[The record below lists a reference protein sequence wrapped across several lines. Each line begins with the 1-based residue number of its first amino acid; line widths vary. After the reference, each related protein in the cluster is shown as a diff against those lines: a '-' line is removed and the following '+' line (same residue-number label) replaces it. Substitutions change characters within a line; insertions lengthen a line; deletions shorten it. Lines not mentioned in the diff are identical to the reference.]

1 MANGAVMKMFRG
13 SWVALI
19 TPMVG
24 LGEIDYDSLK
34 RLVDFHLQNGTQ
46 GLVIMGTTGEAAT
59 ISFAEQLQVI
69 AAVCTQVQGRIA
81 VVAGNGANSTAEAVE
96 RTRALSKLPVDG
108 FLTVTPFYNKPMQKG
123 MVLHFNA
130 VAAATDK
137 PVLLYNVPGRTGVD
151 LLPETVAELA
161 KTTNI
166 VGIKEATGSM
176 QRLADLQ
183 PRCPAGFMLLSGD
196 DASAA
201 EFMLQGGHG
210 VISVTTNIAPRQMAQ
225 LCQAA
230 LAGDKALTQQIDRSL
245 QALHHDLFIEANP
258 IPAKWALHRMGL
270 ISSDM
275 MRLPLTQLEPIHGAV
290 IEQALTQAGIAL

>member
-1 MANGAVMKMFRG
+1 MFRG

-19 TPMVG
+19 TPMVDQG
-24 LGEIDYDSLK
+24 TVDYDSLK
-34 RLVDFHLQNGTQ
+34 RLVDFHLVNGTQ

-59 ISFAEQLQVI
+59 ISFAEQMQVI
-69 AAVCTQVQGRIA
+69 SAVCQQVQGRIA
-81 VVAGNGANSTAEAVE
+81 VIAGNGANATAEAVE
-96 RTRALSKLPVDG
+96 RTKALSALPIDG

-161 KTTNI
+161 KTSNI

-176 QRLADLQ
+176 TRLTELQ
-183 PRCPAGFMLLSGD
+183 QLCPAGFMLLSGD

-201 EFMLQGGHG
+201 EFMLKGGHG
-210 VISVTTNIAPRQMAQ
+210 VISVTTNVAPKQMAL

-230 LAGDKALTQQIDRSL
+230 CNGDA
-245 QALHHDLFIEANP
+245 A
-258 IPAKWALHRMGL
+258 
-270 ISSDM
+270 
-275 MRLPLTQLEPIHGAV
+275 
-290 IEQALTQAGIAL
+290 

>member
-1 MANGAVMKMFRG
+1 MQMFKG

-19 TPMVG
+19 TPMTAQ
-24 LGEIDYDSLK
+24 GEIDYGSLK
-34 RLVDFHLQNGTQ
+34 NVVDFHLQNGTQ

-59 ISFAEQLQVI
+59 ISFAEQLQVLTT
-69 AAVCTQVQGRIA
+69 VCEQVNGRIP

-96 RTRALSKLPVDG
+96 RTKVLSQLPIDG

-161 KTTNI
+161 KTENI

-176 QRLADLQ
+176 PRLAQLKQ
-183 PRCPAGFMLLSGD
+183 LCPADFMLLSGD
-196 DASAA
+196 DASAC

-210 VISVTTNIAPRQMAQ
+210 VISVTSNVAPNAMAL
-225 LCQAA
+225 LCEAA
-230 LAGDKALTQQIDRSL
+230 LANNAQQAQSIDERL

-258 IPAKWALHRMGL
+258 IPAKWALHRMGM
-270 ISSDM
+270 IKSDF
-275 MRLPLTQLEPIHGAV
+275 MRLPLTQLEPIHAGI
-290 IEQALTQAGIAL
+290 IEQALTRAGILLAQP

>member
-1 MANGAVMKMFRG
+1 MFRG

-24 LGEIDYDSLK
+24 TGEIDYDSLK

-59 ISFAEQLQVI
+59 VSFAEQVQVI
-69 AAVCTQVQGRIA
+69 TAVCEQVKGRIG
-81 VVAGNGANSTAEAVE
+81 VVAGNGANATSDAVE
-96 RTRALSKLPVDG
+96 RTKALSQLPIDG

-123 MVLHFNA
+123 MLLHFNA
-130 VAAATDK
+130 VAAATNK

-161 KTTNI
+161 KTSNI

-176 QRLADLQ
+176 QRLTELKLL
-183 PRCPAGFMLLSGD
+183 CPAEFVLLSGD

-210 VISVTTNIAPRQMAQ
+210 VISVTSNIAPKQMAD
-225 LCQAA
+225 LCLAA
-230 LAGDKALTQQIDRSL
+230 LAGDRISALRIDDDL
-245 QALHHDLFIEANP
+245 QGLHHDLFIEANP
-258 IPAKWALHRMGL
+258 IPSKWALFKMGL
-270 ISSDM
+270 ISSDV
-275 MRLPLTQLEPIHGAV
+275 MRLPLTQLEPIHGMV
-290 IEQALTQAGIAL
+290 IEQALTKAGINI

>member
-1 MANGAVMKMFRG
+1 MFRG

-19 TPMVG
+19 TPMTAS
-24 LGEIDYDSLK
+24 GEIDYSGLK
-34 RLVDFHLQNGTQ
+34 LLVDFHLQNGTT
-46 GLVIMGTTGEAAT
+46 GVVIMGTTGEAAT
-59 ISFAEQLQVI
+59 ISFAEQLEVI
-69 AAVCTQVQGRIA
+69 TAVCDQVKGRIG
-81 VVAGNGANSTAEAVE
+81 VVAGNGANATAEAVE
-96 RTRALSKLPVDG
+96 RTKTLSKLPVDG

-123 MVLHFNA
+123 MILHFNA
-130 VAAATDK
+130 VAAATNK

-161 KTTNI
+161 KTANI

-176 QRLADLQ
+176 QRLAELKQ
-183 PRCPAGFMLLSGD
+183 LCPADFMLLSGD

-210 VISVTTNIAPRQMAQ
+210 VISVTTNVAPKQMAL

-230 LAGDKALTQQIDRSL
+230 LSGDKAAAQQIDGNL

-258 IPAKWALHRMGL
+258 IPAKWALFKMGL
-270 ISSDM
+270 IGSDM
-275 MRLPLTQLEPIHGAV
+275 MRLPLTQLEPIHGAI
-290 IEQALTQAGIAL
+290 IEQALATAGIQI

>member
-1 MANGAVMKMFRG
+1 MFRG

-19 TPMVG
+19 TPMVDQG
-24 LGEIDYDSLK
+24 IVDYDSLK
-34 RLVDFHLQNGTQ
+34 RLVDFHLENGTQ

-59 ISFAEQLQVI
+59 ISFAEQIQVI
-69 AAVCTQVQGRIA
+69 SAVCAQVQGRIA
-81 VVAGNGANSTAEAVE
+81 VIAGNGANATAEAVE
-96 RTRALSKLPVDG
+96 RTKALSALPIDG

-161 KTTNI
+161 KTSNI

-176 QRLADLQ
+176 TRLTDLQ
-183 PRCPAGFMLLSGD
+183 QLCPADFMLLSGD

-201 EFMLQGGHG
+201 EFMLKGGHG
-210 VISVTTNIAPRQMAQ
+210 VISVTTNVAPKQMAL

-230 LAGDKALTQQIDRSL
+230 CNGDAAGAEAIDKTL

-270 ISSDM
+270 IKSDQV
-275 MRLPLTQLEPIHGAV
+275 RLPLTQLEPIHGSI
-290 IEQALTQAGIAL
+290 IEQALTQAGIEF

>member
-1 MANGAVMKMFRG
+1 MINGAEINMFRG

-19 TPMVG
+19 TPMVAT
-24 LGEIDYDSLK
+24 GEIDYDSLK
-34 RLVDFHLQNGTQ
+34 QLVNFHLNNGTQ

-59 ISFAEQLQVI
+59 ISLAEQIQVI
-69 AAVCTQVQGRIA
+69 SAVCEQVNGQIP
-81 VVAGNGANSTAEAVE
+81 VIAGNGANSTSEAVE
-96 RTRALSKLPVDG
+96 RTKALATLPIAG

-137 PVLLYNVPGRTGVD
+137 PILLYNVPGRTGVD
-151 LLPETVAELA
+151 LLPQTVAELA
-161 KTTNI
+161 QTANI

-176 QRLADLQ
+176 QRLAELRQ
-183 PRCPAGFMLLSGD
+183 LCPAEFMLLSGD

-210 VISVTTNIAPRQMAQ
+210 VISVTTNIAPKQMAQ
-225 LCQAA
+225 LCEVA
-230 LAGDKALTQQIDRSL
+230 LSGDRQLAEDIDKNL

-258 IPAKWALHRMGL
+258 IPAKWALQRMGL
-270 ISSDM
+270 IASDV
-275 MRLPLTQLEPIHGAV
+275 MRLPLTQLEPIHSAV
-290 IEQALTQAGIAL
+290 IEQALTQAGIQL

>member
-1 MANGAVMKMFRG
+1 MFRG

-19 TPMVG
+19 TPMVDQG
-24 LGEIDYDSLK
+24 TVDYDSLK
-34 RLVDFHLQNGTQ
+34 RLVDFHLVNGTQ

-59 ISFAEQLQVI
+59 ISFAEQMQVI
-69 AAVCTQVQGRIA
+69 SAVCQQVQGRIA
-81 VVAGNGANSTAEAVE
+81 VIAGNGANATAEAVE
-96 RTRALSKLPVDG
+96 RTKALSALPIDG

-161 KTTNI
+161 KTSNI

-176 QRLADLQ
+176 TRLTELQ
-183 PRCPAGFMLLSGD
+183 QLCPAGFMLLSGD

-201 EFMLQGGHG
+201 EFMLKGGHG
-210 VISVTTNIAPRQMAQ
+210 VISVTTNVAPKQMAL

-230 LAGDKALTQQIDRSL
+230 CNGDAAGAEAIDKTL

-270 ISSDM
+270 IKSAQV
-275 MRLPLTQLEPIHGAV
+275 RLPLTQLEPIHGSI
-290 IEQALTQAGIAL
+290 IEQALTQAGIEF

>member
-1 MANGAVMKMFRG
+1 
-13 SWVALI
+13 
-19 TPMVG
+19 MVG
-24 LGEIDYDSLK
+24 TGEIDYDSLK

-59 ISFAEQLQVI
+59 ISFAEQVQVI
-69 AAVCTQVQGRIA
+69 TAVCEQVKGRIG
-81 VVAGNGANSTAEAVE
+81 VVAGNGANATSEAVE
-96 RTRALSKLPVDG
+96 RTKTLSQLPIDG

-130 VAAATDK
+130 VAAATSK

-176 QRLADLQ
+176 QRLTELKQ
-183 PRCPAGFMLLSGD
+183 LCPADFMLLSGD

-210 VISVTTNIAPRQMAQ
+210 VISVTTNIAPKQMAD

-230 LAGDKALTQQIDRSL
+230 LAGDSDTTQRIDADL

-258 IPAKWALHRMGL
+258 IPSKWALYKMGL
-270 ISSDM
+270 IKSDV
-275 MRLPLTQLEPIHGAV
+275 MRLPLTQLEPIHGTV
-290 IEQALTQAGIAL
+290 IEQALIKAGIKI

>member
-1 MANGAVMKMFRG
+1 MFKG

-24 LGEIDYDSLK
+24 NGEVDYDSLK
-34 RLVDFHLQNGTQ
+34 RLVDFHLQNDTD

-59 ISFAEQLQVI
+59 VSFAEQLQVI
-69 AAVCTQVQGRIA
+69 KAVCQQVNGRIG
-81 VVAGNGANSTAEAVE
+81 VIAGNGANATAEAVE
-96 RTRALSKLPVDG
+96 RTKALSLLPIDG

-130 VAAATDK
+130 VAAATSK

-161 KTTNI
+161 KTANI

-176 QRLADLQ
+176 QRLAELMQ
-183 PRCPAGFMLLSGD
+183 LCPPDFMLLSGD
-196 DASAA
+196 DASAC
-201 EFMLQGGHG
+201 EFMLKGGHG
-210 VISVTTNIAPRQMAQ
+210 VISVTANVVPKQMAL
-225 LCQAA
+225 LCRAA
-230 LAGDKALTQQIDRSL
+230 MSGDTVLAGQTDNAL

-258 IPAKWALHRMGL
+258 IPSKWALQKMGL
-270 ISSDM
+270 ITSDV

-290 IEQALTQAGIAL
+290 IEQALAKAGIAL

>member
-1 MANGAVMKMFRG
+1 MFRG

-19 TPMVG
+19 TPMVDQG
-24 LGEIDYDSLK
+24 IVDYDSLK
-34 RLVDFHLQNGTQ
+34 RLVDFHLENGTQ

-59 ISFAEQLQVI
+59 ISFAEQIQVI
-69 AAVCTQVQGRIA
+69 SAVCAQVQGRIA
-81 VVAGNGANSTAEAVE
+81 VIAGNGANATAEAVE
-96 RTRALSKLPVDG
+96 RTKALSALPIDG

-161 KTTNI
+161 KTSNI

-176 QRLADLQ
+176 TRLTDLQ
-183 PRCPAGFMLLSGD
+183 QLCPADFMLLSGD

-201 EFMLQGGHG
+201 EFMLKGGHG
-210 VISVTTNIAPRQMAQ
+210 VISVTTNVAPKQMAQ

-230 LAGDKALTQQIDRSL
+230 CNGDAADAEAIDKTL

-270 ISSDM
+270 IKSDQV
-275 MRLPLTQLEPIHGAV
+275 RLPLTQLEPIHGSI
-290 IEQALTQAGIAL
+290 IEQALTQAGIEF

>member
-1 MANGAVMKMFRG
+1 
-13 SWVALI
+13 
-19 TPMVG
+19 MVDQG
-24 LGEIDYDSLK
+24 TVDYDSLK
-34 RLVDFHLQNGTQ
+34 RLVDFHLVNGTQ

-59 ISFAEQLQVI
+59 ISFAEQMQVI
-69 AAVCTQVQGRIA
+69 SAVCKQVQGRIA
-81 VVAGNGANSTAEAVE
+81 VIAGNGANATAEAVE
-96 RTRALSKLPVDG
+96 RTKALSALPIDG

-130 VAAATDK
+130 VAAVTDK

-161 KTTNI
+161 KTSNI

-176 QRLADLQ
+176 TRLTELQ
-183 PRCPAGFMLLSGD
+183 QLCPAGFMLLSGD

-201 EFMLQGGHG
+201 EFMLKGGHG
-210 VISVTTNIAPRQMAQ
+210 VISVTTNVAPKQMAL

-230 LAGDKALTQQIDRSL
+230 CNGDAAGAEAIDTTL

-270 ISSDM
+270 IKSDQV
-275 MRLPLTQLEPIHGAV
+275 RLPLTQLEPIHGSI
-290 IEQALTQAGIAL
+290 IEQALTQAGIEF

>member
-1 MANGAVMKMFRG
+1 MFRG

-19 TPMVG
+19 TPMTVN
-24 LGEIDYDSLK
+24 GEIDYNSLK
-34 RLVDFHLQNGTQ
+34 KLVDYHLQNGTD

-59 ISFAEQLQVI
+59 ISFAEQLEVLT
-69 AAVCTQVQGRIA
+69 AVCSQVNRRIG
-81 VVAGNGANSTAEAVE
+81 VVAGNGANATAEAVE
-96 RTRALSKLPVDG
+96 RTKALAQLPIDG

-130 VAAATDK
+130 VARAAGDK

-161 KTTNI
+161 ETTNI

-176 QRLADLQ
+176 QRLTELKQ
-183 PRCPAGFMLLSGD
+183 LCPASFALLSGD
-196 DASAA
+196 DATAC
-201 EFMLQGGHG
+201 EFMLQGGQG
-210 VISVTTNIAPRQMAQ
+210 VISVTSNIVPRQMSQ

-230 LAGDKALTQQIDRSL
+230 LAADTYLAQQIDANL

-258 IPAKWALHRMGL
+258 IPAKWALYKMGL
-270 ISSDM
+270 IQSDM
-275 MRLPLTQLEPIHGAV
+275 MRLPLTQLEPIHSAI
-290 IEQALTQAGIAL
+290 IEQALAKAGITV